1 MIYITTAMYWEAS
14 PFIRHLGLKRDLE
27 IVKFQ
32 VFKNEDITLIITGT
46 GIAAAAIATAYLLT
60 LSDAQSADLLI
71 NLGICGANTKKF
83 SKESP
88 VLCHKIIEHTTKK
101 SFFPDVLFSHPF
113 QEGTLETFPRVV
125 NRYKDK
131 DIEGELADMEGA
143 GVFQAASLFL
153 PPHQIHI
160 IKIVSDFLE
169 EERLTGDDAT
179 AMVERNAA
187 QIISWI
193 DKRGKALSAPKP
205 VLTEE
210 EEELLQTISKNLN
223 LTAAMQHQLRQ
234 MAKQYQ
240 VRCGKTRD
248 VLQPYISICST
259 TKHEGKMHFARIK
272 EQLTDL

>member
-14 PFIRHLGLKRDLE
+14 PFIRYLGLKRDPE

-32 VFKNEDITLIITGT
+32 VFKNENITLIITGT
-46 GIAAAAIATAYLLT
+46 GIAAAIATAHLLT
-60 LSDAQSADLLI
+60 LSNAQSADLLI
-71 NLGICGANTKKF
+71 NLGICGANTRKF
-83 SKESP
+83 SKGSP

-113 QEGTLETFPRVV
+113 QEGILETFPRVV

-169 EERLTGDDAT
+169 GEGLTGDDAT

-210 EEELLQTISKNLN
+210 EEELLQKISKNLN

-240 VRCGKTRD
+240 VRCGNVRD
-248 VLQPYISICST
+248 VLQSYISISST
-259 TKHEGKMHFARIK
+259 TKNEGKMHFARIK